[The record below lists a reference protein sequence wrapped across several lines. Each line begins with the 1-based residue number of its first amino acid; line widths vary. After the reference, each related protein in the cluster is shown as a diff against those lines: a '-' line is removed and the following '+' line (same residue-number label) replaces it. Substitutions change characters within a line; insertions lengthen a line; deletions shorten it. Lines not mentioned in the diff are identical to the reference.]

1 MFVSANV
8 PLFSVR
14 FFFCRF
20 FPLPKWRSEAIRRRS
35 KWCHLRDVENVPFS
49 FFFFYAKSFRRAR
62 TGTKSFNAA
71 YVRAKLCNCG
81 VCAGKRIVSSEKR
94 AMLLHPFSGYTPA
107 KSDIFD
113 FRNARPWDPCFVE
126 WSHFI
131 SGNQEFVLHPNQA
144 TRTRWR
150 MLFGLISH
158 WFLSRWCN
166 VLLCVQRRIKTHR
179 KQMCEKRA
187 GWKKKK

>member
-49 FFFFYAKSFRRAR
+49 FFFTRNLS
-62 TGTKSFNAA
+62 AA
-71 YVRAKLCNCG
+71 QELEPKVLMPPTCVRNCAIV
-81 VCAGKRIVSSEKR
+81 VCAQESESCHRKRERCSCTR
-94 AMLLHPFSGYTPA
+94 FAGYTAA

>member
-1 MFVSANV
+1 MPFAG
-8 PLFSVR
+8 R
-14 FFFCRF
+14 RE
-20 FPLPKWRSEAIRRRS
+20 RS
-35 KWCHLRDVENVPFS
+35 F

-187 GWKKKK
+187 GWKKKSRNGAVRLSCLRAFLIHHKGGPKGRRLYGT